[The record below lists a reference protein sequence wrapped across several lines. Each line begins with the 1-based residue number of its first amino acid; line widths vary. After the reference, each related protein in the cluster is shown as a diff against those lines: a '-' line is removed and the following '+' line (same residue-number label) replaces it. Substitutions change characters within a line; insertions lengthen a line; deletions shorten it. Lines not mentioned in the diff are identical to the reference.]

1 VPAAR
6 RKPGTASRVLLWTRA
21 IAEAVGL
28 STVLIRHGH
37 RGRIRQSYPD
47 GPHDRVAFRPGVLSD
62 PSASVPAVSLTS
74 PAHPTRARLP
84 RARAGTTTS
93 FQVAGT
99 ELFVTAN
106 GQPDGT
112 LGEVFAKFGKEGS
125 TTAGLMDLLSIA
137 ISLGLQHGVPPE
149 TFVRKFKGMRF
160 EPMGHTDDPE
170 IPTVS
175 SIGDYLARRIALDWL
190 PHETRQ
196 ALGIVTS
203 DDLEPRQVARVVT
216 R

>member
-1 VPAAR
+1 MSV
-6 RKPGTASRVLLWTRA
+6 TS
-21 IAEAVGL
+21 
-28 STVLIRHGH
+28 S
-37 RGRIRQSYPD
+37 
-47 GPHDRVAFRPGVLSD
+47 PHQ
-62 PSASVPAVSLTS
+62 
-74 PAHPTRARLP
+74 TRARLP
-84 RARAGTTTS
+84 RARTGTTTS
-93 FQVAGT
+93 FEVAGT

-160 EPMGHTDDPE
+160 EPMGPTDDPE
-170 IPTVS
+170 IPDVS

-190 PHETRQ
+190 PYETRRT
-196 ALGIVTS
+196 LGLLAADETQ
-203 DDLEPRQVARVVT
+203 PRWRVT